1 MRIQGEMFRRL
12 PIARKLL
19 LIVGVFV
26 AIVICVFC
34 LGVLRSQILSGVRA
48 YVGGEGRWSKAE
60 KRAVLGLTKY
70 ATSHAESDYEQYLAE
85 IAVPAGD
92 KQARLQLQ
100 SSAPNMAR
108 VRQGFVQGR
117 NNPEDVDSMS
127 VLFRRFGHIGYMAR
141 AIAVWTEGDRY
152 IDQLR
157 SLADDL
163 HREVHSAHPDAQKIL
178 QITDQ
183 VATVDARVTPLEDE
197 FSSTL
202 SEGARWI
209 DRVLAI
215 VTLLASGVLLLIGV
229 GLSSAVLKQ
238 IGNSEEKYRNLI
250 NTANDAILVI
260 DAQTRVI
267 LEANNQACE
276 MLGISREQLVGM
288 SESRLYPAPGIE
300 ASRQPLTPTIAGKAR
315 SQELELLRA
324 DGTPVPV
331 EVSASATEL
340 SGRPAI
346 VGIFRDI
353 RDRLQAAAILRR
365 SEERFSYLIQN
376 LSDVITVVAVD
387 GTMLYHSPSI
397 ERVAGYQPSELL
409 GRSLL
414 AFIHPEDE
422 PAVRAALERVT
433 LKVGSAAPP
442 EYRFCR
448 KDGSWVWLESVG
460 NNLLNDVAVGGIVVT
475 SRDVTG
481 RRGLEEQ
488 VRQSQKMEAVGRLAG
503 GIAHDFNN
511 LLMVIRGYAE
521 IVLRE
526 HNMSPAVR
534 KSVDTI
540 VRTTES
546 AASLTR
552 QLLSFSRTH
561 VFSPQVLDL
570 NSLVSRMSEMLLGV
584 LRDEMEFLVALD
596 PDSCC
601 VSADPGQV
609 EQVIM
614 NLVVNARDAMP
625 HGGKL
630 TLATTL
636 IARDAARPNRPSTLP
651 RGEYVMLSVTDTGV
665 GMDAATQSRMFEP
678 FFSTKGKDEGTG
690 LGLSVVYNIVRAS
703 GGSVRVSSE
712 PGRGSTFQV
721 FFPRVRTPA
730 RPQPAEPSVKA
741 SRAGMETILVA
752 EDQPDLRWMICQ
764 FLQELGY
771 SVLEA
776 KDGGDAVAL
785 AEQYKGTI
793 DVLLTDIVMP
803 HIRGSE
809 VARQLSASRPNIKV
823 IFMSGYT
830 EGEFGAVSGEN
841 RGPGSTLL
849 QKPFELDSLAVTIRE
864 VLEAR
869 SRR

>member
-1 MRIQGEMFRRL
+1 MRIQGEMFHRL

-19 LIVGVFV
+19 IIVGVFV
-26 AIVICVFC
+26 AIVICVFY
-34 LGVLRSQILSGVRA
+34 LGVLRSDILSAVRA
-48 YVGGEGRWSKAE
+48 YVGGEGLWSKAE
-60 KRAVLGLTKY
+60 KRAALSLTDY
-70 ATSHAESDYEQYLAE
+70 AASHSESDYQQYLAE
-85 IAVPAGD
+85 IAVPIGD

-100 SSAPNMAR
+100 SSSPDMAL
-108 VRQGFVQGR
+108 VRQGLVQGR
-117 NNPEDVDSMS
+117 NSPEDVDSMS
-127 VLFRRFGHIGYMAR
+127 RLFRRFGHIGYMAR

-157 SLADDL
+157 SVADDL
-163 HREVHSAHPDAQKIL
+163 HREVNSPNPDAHKISAIID
-178 QITDQ
+178 QIA
-183 VATVDARVTPLEDE
+183 VVDAHVTPLEDE

-202 SEGARWI
+202 GQGARWI
-209 DRVLAI
+209 DHVLSIA
-215 VTLLASGVLLLIGV
+215 TLLSSGVFLLIGI
-229 GLSSAVLKQ
+229 GLSSAVLNQ
-238 IGNSEEKYRNLI
+238 IRDSEEKYHNLI

-260 DAQTRVI
+260 DAHSRVI
-267 LEANNQACE
+267 LEANNKASE
-276 MLGISREQLVGM
+276 MLGIPEAQLVGM
-288 SESRLYPAPGIE
+288 PESRLYPPKESRAGGQRLSPNSAGR
-300 ASRQPLTPTIAGKAR
+300 AS

-331 EVSASATEL
+331 EVSASTTEL
-340 SGRPAI
+340 NGKPAI
-346 VGIFRDI
+346 LGIFRDI
-353 RDRLQAAAILRR
+353 RDRQEAAAILRR
-365 SEERFSYLIQN
+365 SEERFGYLIQN

-397 ERVAGYQPSELL
+397 ERVAGYKPSELL

-414 AFIHPEDE
+414 ALIHPEDE
-422 PAVRAALERVT
+422 PAVRAALERLT

-442 EYRFCR
+442 EFRFLR
-448 KDGSWVWLESVG
+448 KDGTWVWLESVG

-488 VRQSQKMEAVGRLAG
+488 VRQAQKMEAVGRLAG

-521 IVLRE
+521 IVQQE
-526 HNMSPAVR
+526 DSTSPAVR

-552 QLLSFSRTH
+552 QLLSFSRKH
-561 VFSPQVLDL
+561 VFSQQVLDL
-570 NSLVSRMSEMLLGV
+570 NVLVNQMSEMLLGV
-584 LRDEMEFLVALD
+584 LRDEMKFVVKLD

-601 VSADPGQV
+601 FSADPGQV
-609 EQVIM
+609 EQVVM

-625 HGGKL
+625 RGGTL
-630 TLATTL
+630 TLETAHVESE
-636 IARDAARPNRPSTLP
+636 AFRAGRPSDMPL
-651 RGEYVMLSVTDTGV
+651 GEYVMLSVTDTGV
-665 GMDAATQSRMFEP
+665 GMDSDTQSRIFEP
-678 FFSTKGKDEGTG
+678 FFTTKNKEEGTG

-703 GGSVRVSSE
+703 GGHVRVSSE
-712 PGRGSTFQV
+712 LGRGSTFQI
-721 FFPRVRTPA
+721 FFPRVGTPVKT
-730 RPQPAEPSVKA
+730 QPVEPLVEA

-764 FLQELGY
+764 FLKQLGY

-776 KDGGDAVAL
+776 KDGGDAVVL
-785 AEQYKGTI
+785 AEQYTGTI

-803 HIRGSE
+803 QIRGTE
-809 VARQLSASRPNIKV
+809 VARTLSTSRPNMKV

-830 EGEFGAVSGEN
+830 EGEFGDASGETA
-841 RGPGSTLL
+841 GPETTLL
-849 QKPFELDSLAVTIRE
+849 QKPFQLGSLAVKIRE
-864 VLEAR
+864 VLEAGT
-869 SRR
+869 RR

>member
-1 MRIQGEMFRRL
+1 MFHRL

-19 LIVGVFV
+19 VIVGVFV
-26 AIVICVFC
+26 AIVICVFF
-34 LGVLRSQILSGVRA
+34 LGVLRSEILSGVRA
-48 YVGGEGRWSKAE
+48 YVGGEGLWSKAE
-60 KRAVLGLTKY
+60 KRAVLSLTKY
-70 ATSHAESDYEQYLAE
+70 ATSHAESDYRQYLSE
-85 IAVPAGD
+85 IAVPTGD
-92 KQARLQLQ
+92 KHARLQLQ
-100 SSAPNMAR
+100 NASPDMAV
-108 VRQGFVQGR
+108 VRQGFLQGR
-117 NNPEDVDSMS
+117 NSPEDVDSMS
-127 VLFRRFGHIGYMAR
+127 MLFRRFGHVGYMAR

-163 HREVHSAHPDAQKIL
+163 HREINSAHPDAQKI
-178 QITDQ
+178 QEIADQ
-183 VATVDARVTPLEDE
+183 VAAVDARVTPLENE

-202 SEGARWI
+202 GQGARWI
-209 DRVLAI
+209 NRVLSLA
-215 VTLLASGVLLLIGV
+215 TLVASGVLLLIGI

-238 IGNSEEKYRNLI
+238 IRNSEEKYRNLI

-260 DAQTRVI
+260 DAGTRLI
-267 LEANNQACE
+267 LEANNKACE
-276 MLGISREQLVGM
+276 MLGIPEQQLVGKP
-288 SESRLYPAPGIE
+288 ESQLYPTDGDKTRPHF
-300 ASRQPLTPTIAGKAR
+300 LTPNADGQTR
-315 SQELELLRA
+315 SRELKLLRG
-324 DGTPVPV
+324 DGTLVPV
-331 EVSASATEL
+331 EVSASETEL
-340 SGRPAI
+340 SGKPA
-346 VGIFRDI
+346 VLGIFRDI
-353 RDRLQAAAILRR
+353 RDRLEAAAILQR
-365 SEERFSYLIQN
+365 SEDRFSYLIQN
-376 LSDVITVVAVD
+376 LSDVITIVAVD

-397 ERVAGYQPSELL
+397 ERVAGYKPSDLL
-409 GRSLL
+409 GKSLL
-414 AFIHPEDE
+414 ALIHPEDE

-442 EYRFCR
+442 EYRFRR

-521 IVLRE
+521 IVLEEDGASRT
-526 HNMSPAVR
+526 VR
-534 KSVDTI
+534 KSVETI

-546 AASLTR
+546 AASLTH
-552 QLLSFSRTH
+552 QLLSFSRKH

-570 NSLVSRMSEMLLGV
+570 NALVNQMSEMLLGV
-584 LRDEMEFLVALD
+584 LRDEMEFVVKLD
-596 PDSCC
+596 PDACC
-601 VSADPGQV
+601 ISADPGQV

-625 HGGKL
+625 QGGKL
-630 TLATTL
+630 TLETAH
-636 IARDAARPNRPSTLP
+636 IAADVVRAHRPSGVP
-651 RGEYVMLSVTDTGV
+651 RGDFVMLAVTDTGI
-665 GMDAATQSRMFEP
+665 GMDIDTQSRIFEP
-678 FFSTKGKDEGTG
+678 FFTTKRKDEGTG
-690 LGLSVVYNIVRAS
+690 LGLSVVYNIVRS
-703 GGSVRVSSE
+703 CGGHVRVSSE
-712 PGRGSTFQV
+712 PGRGSALRV
-721 FFPRVRTPA
+721 YFPRVA
-730 RPQPAEPSVKA
+730 MLPQPQPVEAPAKTA
-741 SRAGMETILVA
+741 RTGKETILVA

-793 DVLLTDIVMP
+793 DVLLTDVVMP
-803 HIRGSE
+803 RIRGSE
-809 VARQLSASRPNIKV
+809 VARQLSASRPDMRV

-830 EGEFGAVSGEN
+830 EGEFGAAPGEDG
-841 RGPGSTLL
+841 GPGTTLL
-849 QKPFELDSLAVTIRE
+849 QKPFELDSLALKIRE

-869 SRR
+869 SRH

>member
-1 MRIQGEMFRRL
+1 MFHRL

-19 LIVGVFV
+19 VIVGVFV
-26 AIVICVFC
+26 AIVICVFF
-34 LGVLRSQILSGVRA
+34 LGVLRSEILSGVRA
-48 YVGGEGRWSKAE
+48 YVGGEGLWSKAE
-60 KRAVLGLTKY
+60 KRAVLSLTKY
-70 ATSHAESDYEQYLAE
+70 ATSHAESDYRQYLSE
-85 IAVPAGD
+85 IAVPTGD
-92 KQARLQLQ
+92 KHARLQLQ
-100 SSAPNMAR
+100 NASPDMAV
-108 VRQGFVQGR
+108 VRQGFLQGR
-117 NNPEDVDSMS
+117 NSPEDVDSMS
-127 VLFRRFGHIGYMAR
+127 MLFRRFGHIGYMAR

-163 HREVHSAHPDAQKIL
+163 HREINSAHPDAQKI
-178 QITDQ
+178 QEIADQ
-183 VATVDARVTPLEDE
+183 VAAVDARVTPLENE

-202 SEGARWI
+202 GQGARWI
-209 DRVLAI
+209 NRVLSLA
-215 VTLLASGVLLLIGV
+215 TLVASGVLLLIGI

-238 IGNSEEKYRNLI
+238 IRNSEEKYRNLI

-260 DAQTRVI
+260 DAGTRLI
-267 LEANNQACE
+267 LEANNKACE
-276 MLGISREQLVGM
+276 MLGIAEQQLVGKP
-288 SESRLYPAPGIE
+288 ESQLYPTDGDKTRPHF
-300 ASRQPLTPTIAGKAR
+300 LTPNADGQTR
-315 SQELELLRA
+315 SRELKLLRG
-324 DGTPVPV
+324 DGTLVPV

-340 SGRPAI
+340 SGKPA
-346 VGIFRDI
+346 VLGIFRDI
-353 RDRLQAAAILRR
+353 RDRLEAAAILQR
-365 SEERFSYLIQN
+365 SEDRFSYLIQN
-376 LSDVITVVAVD
+376 LSDVITIVAVD

-397 ERVAGYQPSELL
+397 ERVAGYKPSDLL
-409 GRSLL
+409 GKSLL
-414 AFIHPEDE
+414 ALIHPEDE

-442 EYRFCR
+442 EYRFRR

-521 IVLRE
+521 IVLEEDGASRT
-526 HNMSPAVR
+526 VR
-534 KSVDTI
+534 KSVETI

-546 AASLTR
+546 AASLTH
-552 QLLSFSRTH
+552 QLLSFSRKH

-570 NSLVSRMSEMLLGV
+570 NALVNQMSEMLLGV
-584 LRDEMEFLVALD
+584 LRDEMEFVVKLD
-596 PDSCC
+596 PDACC
-601 VSADPGQV
+601 ISADPGQV

-625 HGGKL
+625 QGGKL
-630 TLATTL
+630 TLETAH
-636 IARDAARPNRPSTLP
+636 IAADVVRAHRPSGVP
-651 RGEYVMLSVTDTGV
+651 RGDFVMLAVTDTGI
-665 GMDAATQSRMFEP
+665 GMDIETQSRIFEP
-678 FFSTKGKDEGTG
+678 FFTTKRKDEGTG
-690 LGLSVVYNIVRAS
+690 LGLSVVYNIVRS
-703 GGSVRVSSE
+703 CGGHVRVSSE
-712 PGRGSTFQV
+712 PGRGSALRV
-721 FFPRVRTPA
+721 YFPRVA
-730 RPQPAEPSVKA
+730 MLPQPQPVEAPAKTA
-741 SRAGMETILVA
+741 RTGKETILVA

-793 DVLLTDIVMP
+793 DVLLTDVVMP
-803 HIRGSE
+803 RIRGSE
-809 VARQLSASRPNIKV
+809 VARQLSASRPDMRV

-830 EGEFGAVSGEN
+830 EGEFGAAPGEDG
-841 RGPGSTLL
+841 GPGTTLL
-849 QKPFELDSLAVTIRE
+849 QKPFELDSLALKIRE

-869 SRR
+869 SRH